1 MLPFGLESAFFVF
14 AFFQIGV
21 IINQRGLTTQIAITG
36 KNKAVMVA
44 IIIAL
49 FVAIGFISA
58 YNGFAQVKALAF
70 GRSIFCLI
78 ATSILGIIAVVIFS
92 MLAENTRWLQYIGQN
107 TLPILLMH
115 KFPILF
121 FQMIIK
127 PVGRLLEQGDS
138 AAGVVCAVIVG
149 AITVALCLIVN
160 MIIERV
166 FPIAVGKE
174 RKA

>member
-21 IINQRGLTTQIAITG
+21 IINQRGLVIQIASAG
-36 KNKAVMVA
+36 KNKAAMV
-44 IIIAL
+44 
-49 FVAIGFISA
+49 IGVVVLLIVIWFIST

-70 GRSIFCLI
+70 GKSILCLL
-78 ATSILGIIAVVIFS
+78 ATSIFGIVAVVILS
-92 MLAENTRWLQYIGQN
+92 VLAENTRCLHYLGCH

-121 FQMIIK
+121 FQMIVR

-138 AAGVVCAVIVG
+138 VAGIICAVIVG
-149 AITVALCLIVN
+149 AITISLCLTAN
-160 MIIERV
+160 LIIERV
-166 FPIAVGKE
+166 FPMAVGKE

>member
-1 MLPFGLESAFFVF
+1 M
-14 AFFQIGV
+14 
-21 IINQRGLTTQIAITG
+21 
-36 KNKAVMVA
+36 
-44 IIIAL
+44 
-49 FVAIGFISA
+49 
-58 YNGFAQVKALAF
+58 NGFAQVKALAF
-70 GRSIFCLI
+70 GRSIFYLI

-92 MLAENTRWLQYIGQN
+92 VLAENTRWLQYIGQN

-121 FQMIIK
+121 FQMIIR

-138 AAGVVCAVIVG
+138 VVGVICAVIVG